1 MLDNAP
7 VQCKLTC
14 MQDLRQHIIYN
25 VVILVHAI
33 NVTDM
38 IIVQSVSGR
47 VEVVVSSS
55 FNVPHTPS
63 EYL

>member
-1 MLDNAP
+1 M
-7 VQCKLTC
+7 KT
-14 MQDLRQHIIYN
+14 IIQTLIKWWNVPSYLHN